1 MDKIDSNG
9 FMRKERLLKKMSN
22 FMHCWVLISIQT
34 QRKDLDMFAILV
46 YLANVKNKQ
55 AVGSESS
62 SS

>member
-9 FMRKERLLKKMSN
+9 FMHKERLLKKMSN
-22 FMHCWVLISIQT
+22 FMNCWVLISIQT